1 MRIILVNMP
10 WATTDVPSL
19 ALGAM
24 TTRVHDT
31 FPHDYVETIH
41 ANLEYVDWAAAKIG
55 LDRAEYFFF
64 ADESYFIGCGDWIFS
79 SALYDDRG
87 WRVEEFTEKIA
98 PTIPKNRVGV
108 TRTLHELAPDAIE
121 HLVSLILDSEPDVVG
136 FTSTFQQNTA
146 SLAAAKRI
154 KQLAPAVKTVMGGAN
169 CDGDQG
175 SALHRNFAFL
185 DFVVRGE
192 GEDAFPALLGALR
205 AGTPMTGIPG
215 LCHRTEEGDGAVNPM
230 ATRPLPP
237 GRIARPDYT
246 GYFERFA
253 ASMARAWHE
262 PKLPMESSRGC
273 WWGEKHHCTFCGLNG
288 STMDFR
294 GKDPAVFLDEIM
306 DLVRRHQVL
315 DIVVVDNILDMG
327 YLGSLMPAL
336 KELGYDL
343 RIHYEIKA
351 NMRKDKLQAL
361 RDAGVIV
368 VQPGIEN
375 LSTRVLKL
383 MDKGVTGCHN
393 IRLMRD
399 AESLGISVAW
409 NYLHGF
415 PGEQPA
421 DYLPIIEQFPALHHL
436 APPTSSSRIGLERFS
451 PYFSRPELGFTT
463 RWPATQ
469 YSVTYDLPE
478 AELNDLA
485 YLFYTPDRGIQ
496 DAMARRLTA
505 AIGEWAD
512 AHTEARLTQC
522 DLGSEIVL
530 VSSRPGFDWTVQAIT
545 EPAELHAFRLLE
557 QPRTPAALAKELAEG
572 FSVAA
577 PDRLVSSLLPRW
589 QELGILFTEDG
600 RYINVAPAA
609 TNGEL
614 IRLEEPALRSRG
626 E

>member
-19 ALGAM
+19 ALGAL
-24 TTRVHDT
+24 TTRVRDT
-31 FPHDYVETIH
+31 FPQDYVQTIH

-55 LDRAEYFFF
+55 LDGAEYFFF

-87 WRVEEFTEKIA
+87 WRLEEFDEKIA
-98 PTIPKNRVGV
+98 PTIPRNRVPV
-108 TRTLHELAPDAIE
+108 TRTLHELAADAIE

-154 KQLAPAVKTVMGGAN
+154 KELAPDVMTVMGGAN

-175 SALHRNFAFL
+175 AALHRNFPFL
-185 DFVVRGE
+185 DYVVRGE
-192 GEDAFPALLGALR
+192 GEEAFPALLGALR
-205 AGTPMTGIPG
+205 AGTTMAGIPG
-215 LCHRTEEGDGAVNPM
+215 LCYRTGSGDSAVNPM
-230 ATRPLPP
+230 AAQPLQP
-237 GRIARPDYT
+237 GRIAPPDYT

-253 ASMARAWHE
+253 TSVAKSWHE

-288 STMDFR
+288 STMAFR
-294 GKDPAVFLDEIM
+294 GKDPAAFLDEVVH
-306 DLVRRHQVL
+306 LVRRHQIL
-315 DIVVVDNILDMG
+315 DIVVVDNIMDMG
-327 YLGSLMPAL
+327 YLSSFMPAL

-351 NMRKDKLQAL
+351 NMRMEQLRVL
-361 RDAGVIV
+361 RDAGVV
-368 VQPGIEN
+368 AVQPGIEN

-393 IRLMRD
+393 VRLMRD
-399 AESLGISVAW
+399 AESLGIAVAW

-415 PGEQPA
+415 PGEQPE
-421 DYLPIIEQFPALHHL
+421 DYLPIIEQFPALYHL
-436 APPTSSSRIGLERFS
+436 ASPSSSSRIGLERFS
-451 PYFSRPELGFTT
+451 PYFSRPGLGFAT

-478 AELNDLA
+478 SELNDLA

-496 DAMARRLTA
+496 DATARRLTV
-505 AIGEWAD
+505 AIGEWAE
-512 AHTEARLTQC
+512 AHTQSRLTQC

-530 VSSRPGFDWTVQAIT
+530 VSRRPGFDWTIQHIT

-557 QPRTPAALAKELAEG
+557 QPRTPMTLAKELTDTFG
-572 FSVAA
+572 VAA
-577 PDRLVSSLLPRW
+577 PDPMVSSLLSRW
-589 QELGILFTEDG
+589 QELGIVFTEDG
-600 RYINVAPAA
+600 RFIHVAPVA

-614 IRLEEPALRSRG
+614 IRIEEPELRSRG